1 MVLIACAKFW
11 NLLHSQHHNIRVSLL
26 DFLLNPFQYF
36 ILFYELKLIK
46 FIFSQIDH
54 CMWVY
59 NPKYNSWNVW
69 EAMGTF
75 GSVEIGRKSAKSCF
89 SVLVHTLKRAS
100 PRQGEVLRW
109 PAGKLR
115 WPAGKLR
122 WPAGKLREPAGK
134 LRWLAGSCGEVLP
147 PLGKSFSSLGKLS
160 NTLFIP
166 FLSRVGV
173 VLWS

>member
-11 NLLHSQHHNIRVSLL
+11 NLLHPQHHNIRVSLL

-100 PRQGEVLRW
+100 PRQGESCGVL
-109 PAGKLR
+109 AESCGEAAVTCGEAAVTCGEAAVTCGEAAVTCGEAAVTCGKLR
-115 WPAGKLR
+115 WGAATP
-122 WPAGKLREPAGK
+122 WEI
-134 LRWLAGSCGEVLP
+134 
-147 PLGKSFSSLGKLS
+147 
-160 NTLFIP
+160 LFKP
-166 FLSRVGV
+166 
-173 VLWS
+173 W